1 MCETLVETEQIQILR
16 DQLKYLQKSREESMT
31 AIIKT
36 STIRTYELFM
46 GRNTLQYV
54 SIVDMLSGILSIV
67 NNV

>member
-1 MCETLVETEQIQILR
+1 MA
-16 DQLKYLQKSREESMT
+16 

-36 STIRTYELFM
+36 STIRTCELFM

-54 SIVDMLSGILSIV
+54 SIVDILSGILSIV